1 MDFFAFSSPFLS
13 RFGIISSGIFFC
25 TTRYTTRN
33 TAVALGFTN
42 YHRWP
47 TCESNMLMRLSV
59 FSLGPWEEIFQRREC
74 TEWPRPSTF
83 DYAIPPQSRHY
94 SYLTSAHGAPE
105 KTSPLWVLYTY
116 CSIKNNKTKQQAVIL
131 LWKALLILGPGELLA
146 PHRVSVKLVFSWC
159 LRLLGWEET
168 GGGYAGTADRDVQA
182 LKMMGS

>member
-1 MDFFAFSSPFLS
+1 MDFCFL
-13 RFGIISSGIFFC
+13 ISLSISVWNYIFRDFFC

-74 TEWPRPSTF
+74 KEWPWPSTF
-83 DYAIPPQSRHY
+83 DYAIPPQSCHY
-94 SYLTSAHGAPE
+94 SWQVHMRLPKRPRPCEYCILF
-105 KTSPLWVLYTY
+105 

-131 LWKALLILGPGELLA
+131 LWKALLILGPGGLLA
-146 PHRVSVKLVFSWC
+146 PHGVSVKLVFSSC
-159 LRLLGWEET
+159 LRLLDWEET
-168 GGGYAGTADRDVQA
+168 GGDSVGAADMDVQA